1 MYAAL
6 CLPMIIERIQNL
18 PDDFHLLLEES
29 LKENFGALKK
39 LQSAY
44 MEGENTFSM
53 PGEALFVARVDGELV
68 GICGL
73 NIDPYQECSEIGR
86 VRHLYVAK
94 VHRRSGVGIRLV
106 SEIEAFAQSTFSRIQ
121 LFTDD
126 PNSGAFYDAIGYKK
140 GGTGKASHVK
150 QLKT

>member
-1 MYAAL
+1 
-6 CLPMIIERIQNL
+6 MIIERIQKL
-18 PDDFHLLLEES
+18 PDDFHHLLEES

-44 MEGENTFSM
+44 IEGENTFSL
-53 PGEALFVARVDGELV
+53 PGEALFAAHVDGELV

-73 NIDPYQECSEIGR
+73 NIDPYQECSEVGR

-94 VHRRSGVGIRLV
+94 AHRLNGVGRKLI
-106 SEIEAFAQSTFSRIQ
+106 SEIEAFAHPTFSRIQ

-126 PNSGAFYDAIGYKK
+126 PNSGEFYFAIGYTK
-140 GGTGKASHVK
+140 GGIGKASHVK